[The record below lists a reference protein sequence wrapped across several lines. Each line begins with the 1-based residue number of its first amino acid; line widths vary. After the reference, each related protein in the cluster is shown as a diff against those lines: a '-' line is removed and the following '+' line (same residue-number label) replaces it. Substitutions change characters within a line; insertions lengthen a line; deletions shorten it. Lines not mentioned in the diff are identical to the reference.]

1 MNDTKSMFS
10 YLLQDTAG
18 DVLCY
23 CPNGYALDAN
33 SDCIDINE
41 CDTGDHICSLGTS
54 DCVNEAPG

>member
-1 MNDTKSMFS
+1 MLS